1 MYLLIIFWIL
11 HPSKCASRKRLNISP
26 RNNNFAQLVTQLG
39 IFLFILKY
47 TEKTVILDKNR
58 PKEISPMNPEA
69 KTVDDSRVETIHIV
83 RPNHLNGANR
93 LFGGIL
99 MQWIDEVAGIV
110 AKRHAMANVTT
121 ASVDNLTFLHGA
133 YQNDMIVIKGKLTW
147 VGTSSM
153 EVCVDTYVENLS
165 GERHRINNAHFMMV
179 ALDEHDKPIR
189 VPRLI
194 LQTEDE
200 HLAWEHGEERRRIR
214 NERRAAKLDGI

>member
-1 MYLLIIFWIL
+1 MY
-11 HPSKCASRKRLNISP
+11 
-26 RNNNFAQLVTQLG
+26 
-39 IFLFILKY
+39 
-47 TEKTVILDKNR
+47 
-58 PKEISPMNPEA
+58 PEA
-69 KTVDDSRVETIHIV
+69 KTVDDSRVETVHII
-83 RPNHLNGANR
+83 RPPHLNGANR

-110 AKRHAMANVTT
+110 AKRHCMGNVTT

-133 YQNDMIVIKGKLTW
+133 YQNDLVVIKGKMTW
-147 VGTSSM
+147 VGSTSM
-153 EVCVDTYVENLS
+153 EVCVDTYVESPN

-179 ALDEHDKPIR
+179 ALDENDRPIQ

-200 HLAWEHGEERRRIR
+200 HLAWAHGEERRRIR

>member
-1 MYLLIIFWIL
+1 ML
-11 HPSKCASRKRLNISP
+11 S
-26 RNNNFAQLVTQLG
+26 
-39 IFLFILKY
+39 
-47 TEKTVILDKNR
+47 KTV
-58 PKEISPMNPEA
+58 E
-69 KTVDDSRVETIHIV
+69 DSRVETVHIV

-110 AKRHAMANVTT
+110 AKRHSMSNVTT

-133 YQNDMIVIKGKLTW
+133 YQNEMVVIKGKLTW
-147 VGTSSM
+147 VGSSSM

-165 GERHRINNAHFMMV
+165 GHRERINNAHFMMV
-179 ALDEHDKPIR
+179 ALDDHDRPVQ

-200 HLAWEHGEERRRIR
+200 HLAWSHGEERQRIR
-214 NERRAAKLDGI
+214 KQRKADKLDGI